1 MPTPKPKKPLR
12 LEDYL
17 RRELPA
23 FRYQLGL
30 ATYEAPYIA
39 HLMRGAEQFINHLVG
54 KQIEKG

>member
-1 MPTPKPKKPLR
+1 MPRTSKKPLR

-23 FRYQLGL
+23 FRHQLGL
-30 ATYEAPYIA
+30 VDYADPYID
-39 HLMRGAEQFINHLVG
+39 HMIRGAEQFINHLVG